1 MICKTQGK
9 PVQVMTRSQYIFGA
23 AVGAIIGVAIL
34 LFVFRGGRSG
44 VLLMTGLVIA
54 GAIAGLGLGAAV
66 GLWRLKQPTSTGYLP
81 TGDWRDFFRRH

>member
-1 MICKTQGK
+1 MQA
-9 PVQVMTRSQYIFGA
+9 MTRSQYVFGA
-23 AVGAIIGVAIL
+23 AVGAVLGVAML

-54 GAIAGLGLGAAV
+54 GAIVGLGLGTAV
-66 GLWRLKQPTSTGYLP
+66 GLWRLKEPAPTGELS